1 MNFRHSFLFGATAIA
16 ATLLLGLSSGA
27 TVGAQEPPVDPCIEF
42 NELSAT
48 DFSMQQAQELLCS
61 IDVTKTLTSVNPVQV
76 GGGVTF
82 QIVVTNT
89 GAYSLTNVSLADTY
103 DPAVLN
109 FTSAGLAPSDIDEGI
124 GIILWEGL
132 LPSPDGGDVGVW
144 DSGESLTLTVSF
156 TARAQPSAENCAI
169 AIADVALGEEGPELR
184 VESDLAC
191 ADVRIVDAPD
201 NPRRPRATSTAPA
214 NTPAPVSTVAAATV
228 VPPTP
233 RTGVLVS
240 PPDTGTGGGG
250 ASGPISGGT
259 FLAVVGA
266 LIAAAAGLTLV
277 RKATN

>member
-1 MNFRHSFLFGATAIA
+1 
-16 ATLLLGLSSGA
+16 
-27 TVGAQEPPVDPCIEF
+27 
-42 NELSAT
+42 
-48 DFSMQQAQELLCS
+48 MQQAQEPLCS
-61 IDVTKTLTSVNPVQV
+61 IEVTKTLTSVNPVQV

-109 FTSAGLAPSDIDEGI
+109 FTGAGVAPTDIDESI

-132 LPSPDGGDVGVW
+132 LPSPDEGHVGVW
-144 DSGESLTLTVSF
+144 DSGESLTLSVSF

-169 AIADVALGEEGPELR
+169 AVADVAFLVDVEAAQEEPVLG
-184 VESDLAC
+184 VESDLVC

-201 NPRRPRATSTAPA
+201 NPRRPRPTPTESPSTP
-214 NTPAPVSTVAAATV
+214 TPVSTVAAATV

-233 RTGVLVS
+233 RTGVVVTA
-240 PPDTGTGGGG
+240 PDTGTGDGGVAG
-250 ASGPISGGT
+250 GISGGT
-259 FLAVVGA
+259 LLAVVGA

-277 RKATN
+277 RKATD